1 MVSGWSAVSPYGLGA
16 RAFADGLATGEEPVT
31 KLDAGTWPGPYERA
45 GIVPDFDIP
54 TVLGAKGTRSMDRIT
69 GLAVTAVREL
79 FEEHG
84 PELAERPEDVGLVLG
99 TGSGSV
105 QSIMDFTRD
114 SLVGAKPFDVDPA
127 RFPNTVMNCAAGQS
141 AIRYRLKGPN
151 TTISGG
157 ALTGLLA
164 LNYAARLHRR
174 GRVDVMLCGA
184 VEEYSVQRAWLEWH
198 AGGREGASGPLGEG
212 CALLLLE
219 SPASAARYGRPALA
233 AVRGARFRAF
243 DRPSEARE
251 ALATAIAQLL
261 VDTGTDGGDVALVAT
276 SGTPGPLGVAERAAV
291 RQLVGSGP
299 SQVDS
304 RRQIGDTASASAAFQ
319 LAAVLASAG
328 PPELAGRHALVTAVD
343 AEGTAGCALLR
354 LGPGLAMPDPRSDVT
369 RTDGVGRPEP
379 SASEANAYSRANQT
393 KKG

>member
-1 MVSGWSAVSPYGLGA
+1 MTDDLVISGWSAVSPYGLGA
-16 RAFADGLATGEEPVT
+16 PAFAAGLTAGEEAVA

-79 FEEHG
+79 FDEYG

-151 TTISGG
+151 TTVSGG

-164 LNYAARLHRR
+164 LNYAVRLHRR

-198 AGGREGASGPLGEG
+198 AGGRDDAAAPLGEG

-219 SPASAARYGRPALA
+219 SATSAARHGRPVLA
-233 AVRGARFRAF
+233 QVRGARFRAF
-243 DRPSEARE
+243 NGPGEARE
-251 ALATAIAQLL
+251 SLAAGIAALLA
-261 VDTGTDGGDVALVAT
+261 DTGTDADDLALVAT
-276 SGTPGPLGVAERAAV
+276 SGAPGRLGIAERAAV
-291 RQLVGSGP
+291 RQLAGSRP
-299 SQVDS
+299 SRVDS
-304 RRQIGDTASASAAFQ
+304 RRLIGDTAAASAAFQ

-328 PPELAGRHALVTAVD
+328 RPETAGRHALVTAVD

-354 LGPGLAMPDPRSDVT
+354 LPP
-369 RTDGVGRPEP
+369 PE
-379 SASEANAYSRANQT
+379 
-393 KKG
+393 KG